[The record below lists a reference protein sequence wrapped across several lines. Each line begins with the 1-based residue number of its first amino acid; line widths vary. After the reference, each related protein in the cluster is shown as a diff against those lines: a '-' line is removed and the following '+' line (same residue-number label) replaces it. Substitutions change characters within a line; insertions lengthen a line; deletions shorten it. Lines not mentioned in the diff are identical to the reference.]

1 MIIDEIKK
9 YVSDKGYSL
18 SEQSEAL
25 LGDVVALFRD
35 MNRDVFPW
43 LFLIPLIDNVD
54 ELRSLMHRKGCDPQ
68 RAKLACMDR
77 INVGVHDDPFFELN
91 RYEELGLTI
100 GNNFRIDT
108 GIAAAYVDGRNE
120 IYPRDFLAGL
130 LDEHDE
136 SYPSIENS
144 EWSDEALHV
153 SYNTLSHIIG
163 KYEENLWIKS
173 DDVRKELNL
182 EEPNLIRRKIVE
194 SAPIRLKT
202 SLLDLFSDWPDY
214 SKNCFL
220 IMPFAN
226 TKPHKE
232 VHVALVNILK
242 EKGFNLLRADDRNY
256 SDDVL
261 ANIETYIHGSKFALS
276 VHERVQ
282 DDSHSANVALEIG
295 YFLGQRKDVCQ
306 IKENTVR
313 SLPSDLQGKLYV
325 SFDISDIQSSLSAAL
340 VGWLSDKRLIKE

>member
-1 MIIDEIKK
+1 MVIDEIKK

-120 IYPRDFLAGL
+120 IYPRDFL
-130 LDEHDE
+130 
-136 SYPSIENS
+136 
-144 EWSDEALHV
+144 V
-153 SYNTLSHIIG
+153 
-163 KYEENLWIKS
+163 
-173 DDVRKELNL
+173 
-182 EEPNLIRRKIVE
+182 
-194 SAPIRLKT
+194 
-202 SLLDLFSDWPDY
+202 
-214 SKNCFL
+214 
-220 IMPFAN
+220 
-226 TKPHKE
+226 
-232 VHVALVNILK
+232 
-242 EKGFNLLRADDRNY
+242 
-256 SDDVL
+256 
-261 ANIETYIHGSKFALS
+261 
-276 VHERVQ
+276 
-282 DDSHSANVALEIG
+282 
-295 YFLGQRKDVCQ
+295 
-306 IKENTVR
+306 
-313 SLPSDLQGKLYV
+313 
-325 SFDISDIQSSLSAAL
+325 
-340 VGWLSDKRLIKE
+340 